1 MTHGAPFPS
10 SFHDQLFLV
19 SGLSEGAGVFVGRA
33 RAEPCDEQL
42 TLEGKLVHVSA
53 EGHVLVQP
61 FASLVRFFL
70 LDATYTVHHVG
81 EAHVSGEIS
90 NLLEGRESVVSPGSQ
105 PFLHRWFLATCR
117 RPAALSEVAERGFQ
131 HPAYF
136 FFEQF
141 VVGAERF
148 RRALYRSSQVSSVRE
163 LDKVS
168 ELEGNLLVEV
178 GKVASRVAVKLNQL
192 VGKEPELEKQLDA
205 FYGDE
210 LDPRPAIGGFAY
222 LVERLQFVKDFAR
235 RTGRVSIVRE
245 INVFLKDSFFGL
257 NEVVMEH
264 KNSLDTLMTEMF
276 NQYGITFD
284 EEAVGRPF
292 VSHEHAGRPSPHPF
306 PVGAS

>member
-10 SFHDQLFLV
+10 GFHDQLFLV
-19 SGLSEGAGVFVGRA
+19 SGLSDGACVFAGRA
-33 RAEPCDEQL
+33 RAEPCDETL
-42 TLEGKLVHVSA
+42 TLEGKLVHLSP

-61 FASLVRFFL
+61 FASQVRFFL
-70 LDATYTVHHVG
+70 LDTALTVHHVE
-81 EAHVSGEIS
+81 EAHVSAELS
-90 NLLEGRESVVSPGSQ
+90 ALLGARETVVSPGSY
-105 PFLHRWFLATCR
+105 PFLHRWFRATCR
-117 RPAALSEVAERGFQ
+117 CREASFGSAERGFQ
-131 HPAYF
+131 HPSYS
-136 FFEQF
+136 FFEEF

-148 RRALYRSSQVSSVRE
+148 RRALYRTSQVSSARE

-178 GKVASRVAVKLNQL
+178 GKIASRVAVKLNQL
-192 VGKEPELEKQLDA
+192 VEKEPELEGQLEA

-222 LVERLQFVKDFAR
+222 LVERLQFARDFAR
-235 RTGRVSIVRE
+235 RTGRVSLVRE
-245 INVFLKDSFFGL
+245 LNVLLKDSFFGL

-292 VSHEHAGRPSPHPF
+292 VSHEHAGRPSTHPF